1 MDQGRILIVDDEE
14 MVCREFSRILRKQGF
29 HVATADTGFGGL
41 ERLSDGSYDLVMT
54 DFAIVDMN
62 GLEFLTRAKNQFP
75 DVEVILVTGYVS
87 IPTATK
93 AIKKGA
99 YHYLEKPVR
108 PDEIAQLARHAI
120 ERKRFREK
128 VAKLEA
134 LIRGDLE
141 APVLIGQSAKIV
153 NAFKLIKQIAKVD
166 SNVLITG
173 ESGTGKSLAA
183 SMIHYHSPHRKRPF
197 LVVNCG
203 GFAEEMLANELFGHE
218 KDAFRGASSARV
230 GLLET
235 ASGGTL
241 FLNEVGELPQ
251 SMQVKLLRAIQEQE
265 ITRVG
270 GNRPISVDIRII
282 SATHQDLEQAVSSGL
297 FHQDLYH
304 RLNVATI
311 DIPPLRERGEDIV
324 LLAHFFLRRFAK
336 QFDREIKGFS
346 QEALALLQSCYFPG
360 NVRELKDT
368 IERAVAMAPGD
379 TVSVKDLPSD
389 LSER

>member
-1 MDQGRILIVDDEE
+1 
-14 MVCREFSRILRKQGF
+14 
-29 HVATADTGFGGL
+29 
-41 ERLSDGSYDLVMT
+41 
-54 DFAIVDMN
+54 
-62 GLEFLTRAKNQFP
+62 
-75 DVEVILVTGYVS
+75 
-87 IPTATK
+87 
-93 AIKKGA
+93 
-99 YHYLEKPVR
+99 
-108 PDEIAQLARHAI
+108 
-120 ERKRFREK
+120 
-128 VAKLEA
+128 
-134 LIRGDLE
+134 
-141 APVLIGQSAKIV
+141 
-153 NAFKLIKQIAKVD
+153 
-166 SNVLITG
+166 
-173 ESGTGKSLAA
+173 
-183 SMIHYHSPHRKRPF
+183 MIHYHSPHRKRPF
-197 LVVNCG
+197 LAVNCG
-203 GFAEEMLANELFGHE
+203 GFAEEMLTNELFGHE

-297 FHQDLYH
+297 FHQDFYH

-368 IERAVAMAPGD
+368 IEHAVAMAPGD

-389 LSER
+389 LSEK